1 MSTQPILL
9 VIGIAIAVNL
19 VIMGG
24 LVVTLIV
31 RRRSRYATPDGL
43 TEPAPFRYS
52 AMGTSRPT
60 VTSPISFMGEDA
72 YDDESEEYD
81 GDSEDFEEDVS
92 AREPADY
99 RRFRPDMSDEG
110 ERVEATIESF
120 LTGGSTNAVRAPR
133 DEVDEASA
141 NPRSGASASTAAPQP
156 PTASPPQPVDQPSE
170 PSEPAPHPTGRA
182 IATPPPGPAYVPDQA
197 VAPVASDAIGRLEW
211 EHRLRE
217 EESRLA
223 RYRRPV
229 TVVLV
234 ELEGMARLLERFG
247 PEAAERIALPV
258 GKTLARQAR
267 SSDQVARI
275 SLSRFAVLLP
285 ETDEV
290 QAINYVERIRTEC
303 DRWLAAGAV
312 AMRLAIGWASPAPGG
327 DLHSASLIAED
338 RLNADRRRSI
348 PLPGIDEEPSPGSAT
363 RPSFGAASDPGR
375 GTVELT
381 PPDGAE

>member
-1 MSTQPILL
+1 MSNQPILL

-24 LVVTLIV
+24 LVVTLVV

-43 TEPAPFRYS
+43 IEPAPYRYA
-52 AMGTSRPT
+52 AMGTNPPT
-60 VTSPISFMGEDA
+60 ATSPISFMGEDE
-72 YDDESEEYD
+72 YDDEAEEYD
-81 GDSEDFEEDVS
+81 GDNEDIEEDVT
-92 AREPADY
+92 ARDF
-99 RRFRPDMSDEG
+99 RRFRPDMTDEG

-120 LTGGSTNAVRAPR
+120 LTGGSTNAVPPPGDDAADAP
-133 DEVDEASA
+133 
-141 NPRSGASASTAAPQP
+141 GARPGETAGAAAVQP
-156 PTASPPQPVDQPSE
+156 PTASPPRPARPTYE
-170 PSEPAPHPTGRA
+170 PIEPAPGPTA
-182 IATPPPGPAYVPDQA
+182 PATPPPVPGYARDRV
-197 VAPVASDAIGRLEW
+197 VAPIANEAVGKLEW
-211 EHRLRE
+211 EHRVRE

-234 ELEGMARLLERFG
+234 ELEGMERLLDRFG
-247 PEAAERIALPV
+247 FEAAERIALPV

-267 SSDQVARI
+267 ASDQVARI
-275 SLSRFAVLLP
+275 ATSRFAILLP

-290 QAINYVERIRTEC
+290 QAINYVERIRIEC

-312 AMRLAIGWASPAPGG
+312 SMRLAIGWASPSPGG
-327 DLHSASLIAED
+327 DLHTATLIAED
-338 RLNADRRRSI
+338 RVNADRRRTF
-348 PLPGIDEEPSPGSAT
+348 PQPGFDEEPVGRSAT
-363 RPSFGAASDPGR
+363 RPFSGSYADPAQ